1 MENNKIKKLIKGSV
15 LKLINNT
22 TADTKIKKIIGKHKI
37 KTHFVPIRYRI
48 FGGLLQSLNIQ
59 FGNFIEVLMQRIIEE
74 EKQLEIVAEISG
86 KKNVLLPLAEETDS
100 LIDRFI
106 SDRQNNSDN
115 KLAKKFKQLL
125 KNIITNQQF
134 SKNLITTKHDV
145 DVLFKD
151 KRNGIYYYVELKYND
166 DHDTGKFV
174 DINRKF
180 IKTYAGLIK
189 KLGIKDTK
197 QLKPILY
204 YLNKKIMK
212 GNIYVPEETHIYR
225 GEKLFKEFL
234 TIKYGDLDGYLK
246 NVSEDK
252 EIVEIFDNL
261 YKKIRLLKLTNR
273 KISKKYFKTQ

>member
-1 MENNKIKKLIKGSV
+1 MENNKIEKLIKESV
-15 LKLINNT
+15 SKLINNT
-22 TADTKIKKIIGKHKI
+22 TADTKIGKILGKHEA

-74 EKQLEIVAEISG
+74 EKSLEIIDEISG
-86 KKNVLLPLAEETDS
+86 KKNVLLSLTEETDS
-100 LIDRFI
+100 LIDHFI
-106 SDRQNNSDN
+106 SARQNNNDN
-115 KLAKKFKQLL
+115 KLAEKFEQLL
-125 KNIITNQQF
+125 KNIVTSQQ
-134 SKNLITTKHDV
+134 SVKNLITIKHDV

-151 KRNGIYYYVELKYND
+151 KRNGIYYYIELKYND

-180 IKTYAGLIK
+180 IKTYAGLVK
-189 KLGIKDTK
+189 TLGIKHTK

-234 TIKYGDLDGYLK
+234 TMKYDEVDEYLR
-246 NVSEDK
+246 NVSENK

-261 YKKIRLLKLTNR
+261 YKKIRFGHIK
-273 KISKKYFKTQ
+273 

>member
-1 MENNKIKKLIKGSV
+1 MKNNKIKKLIKESV

-22 TADTKIKKIIGKHKI
+22 TDDAKIEKIISKHEV

-48 FGGLLQSLNIQ
+48 FVGLLQSLNIQ
-59 FGNFIEVLMQRIIEE
+59 FGNFIEVLIHKIIEE
-74 EKQLEIVAEISG
+74 EKHFEIVDEISG

-106 SDRQNNSDN
+106 SDRQNNNDN
-115 KLAKKFKQLL
+115 KLTEKFGQLL
-125 KNIITNQQF
+125 KNIVANQQF
-134 SKNLITTKHDV
+134 AKNLITTKHDV

-151 KRNGIYYYVELKYND
+151 KRSGIYYYVEVKYND

-180 IKTYAGLIK
+180 IKTYAGLVK
-189 KLGIKDTK
+189 KLDIKDTK

-204 YLNKKIMK
+204 YLNRKIMK

-234 TIKYGDLDGYLK
+234 TMKYDDLDGYLK

-261 YKKIRLLKLTNR
+261 YQKIRYGK
-273 KISKKYFKTQ
+273 

>member
-1 MENNKIKKLIKGSV
+1 MENNKIKKLIKESV

-22 TADTKIKKIIGKHKI
+22 TSDTKIEKIIGKHEV

-106 SDRQNNSDN
+106 SDRQNNNDN
-115 KLAKKFKQLL
+115 KLAEKFEQLL
-125 KNIITNQQF
+125 KNIVASQQ
-134 SKNLITTKHDV
+134 SAKNLISTKHDV

-151 KRNGIYYYVELKYND
+151 KRNGIYYYAELKYND

-180 IKTYAGLIK
+180 IKTYAGLVK
-189 KLGIKDTK
+189 KLGIKDTR

-204 YLNKKIMK
+204 YLNRKIMK

-234 TIKYGDLDGYLK
+234 TIKYDDLDRYLK

-252 EIVEIFDNL
+252 DIVEIFDNL
-261 YKKIRLLKLTNR
+261 YKKIRFGK
-273 KISKKYFKTQ
+273 

>member
-1 MENNKIKKLIKGSV
+1 MKNNKIKKLIKESV

-22 TADTKIKKIIGKHKI
+22 ASDAKIEKIIGKHKV
-37 KTHFVPIRYRI
+37 KTHFIPIKYRI
-48 FGGLLQSLNIQ
+48 FGGLLQSLNIK
-59 FGNFIEVLMQRIIEE
+59 FGNFIEVLLQRIIEE
-74 EKQLEIVAEISG
+74 EKHLEIIDEISG
-86 KKNVLLPLAEETDS
+86 KKNVLLSLAEKTDS

-106 SDRQNNSDN
+106 SDRQNNNDS
-115 KLAKKFKQLL
+115 KLSEKLEQLL
-125 KNIITNQQF
+125 KNIIVEQQYDKD
-134 SKNLITTKHDV
+134 SIIAKHDV

-151 KRNGIYYYVELKYND
+151 KKSGIYYYIEVKYND

-180 IKTYAGLIK
+180 IKTYAGLVK

-204 YLNKKIMK
+204 YFNKKIMK

-225 GEKLFKEFL
+225 GEKFFNEFL
-234 TIKYGDLDGYLK
+234 TMKYNDVDESLK

-252 EIVEIFDNL
+252 EIVKIFDNL
-261 YKKIRLLKLTNR
+261 YKKIR
-273 KISKKYFKTQ
+273 YDD

>member
-1 MENNKIKKLIKGSV
+1 MKNNEIKKLIKESV
-15 LKLINNT
+15 LKLISNT
-22 TADTKIKKIIGKHKI
+22 TADVKIKKIISKHEV

-59 FGNFIEVLMQRIIEE
+59 FGNFIEVLMQKIIKE
-74 EKQLEIVAEISG
+74 EKQLEIVDEISG
-86 KKNVLLPLAEETDS
+86 KKNVLLSLAEETDS

-106 SDRQNNSDN
+106 SDRQNNNDN
-115 KLAKKFKQLL
+115 KLSEKFEQLL
-125 KNIITNQQF
+125 KNIIANQQ
-134 SKNLITTKHDV
+134 SAENLITTKHDI

-151 KRNGIYYYVELKYND
+151 KKSGIYYYIELKYND

-189 KLGIKDTK
+189 KLSVKDTK

-204 YLNKKIMK
+204 YLNRKIMK

-234 TIKYGDLDGYLK
+234 AMKYNDVDEYLK

-261 YKKIRLLKLTNR
+261 YQKIRYGK
-273 KISKKYFKTQ
+273 

>member
-1 MENNKIKKLIKGSV
+1 MENKKIKKLIKESV

-22 TADTKIKKIIGKHKI
+22 TTDFKINKIIGKHEV
-37 KTHFVPIRYRI
+37 KTHFVPIKYRI

-59 FGNFIEVLMQRIIEE
+59 FGNFIEVLMQKIIEE
-74 EKQLEIVAEISG
+74 EKHLEIVSEISG

-100 LIDRFI
+100 LIDHFI
-106 SDRQNNSDN
+106 SDRQNNNDN
-115 KLAKKFKQLL
+115 KLTNKFEQLL
-125 KNIITNQQF
+125 KNIVASQQIA
-134 SKNLITTKHDV
+134 KNLITTKHDV

-151 KRNGIYYYVELKYND
+151 NRSGTYYYIELKYND

-180 IKTYAGLIK
+180 LKTYAGLVK
-189 KLGIKDTK
+189 RLAVKDIK

-204 YLNKKIMK
+204 YLNRKTMK
-212 GNIYVPEETHIYR
+212 GNIYLPEEKYIYR
-225 GEKLFKEFL
+225 GEKLFEEFL
-234 TIKYGDLDGYLK
+234 TMKYNDLDGYLK

-261 YKKIRLLKLTNR
+261 YKKIRFVK
-273 KISKKYFKTQ
+273 

>member
-1 MENNKIKKLIKGSV
+1 MEHNKIKKLIKESV

-22 TADTKIKKIIGKHKI
+22 TADTKIEKIIGKHEV

-74 EKQLEIVAEISG
+74 EKQLKIINEISG
-86 KKNVLLPLAEETDS
+86 KKNVSLPLTEETDS

-106 SDRQNNSDN
+106 SDRQNNNDN
-115 KLAKKFKQLL
+115 KLTEKFEQLL
-125 KNIITNQQF
+125 KNIIANQQ
-134 SKNLITTKHDV
+134 SDKNLITTKHDV

-151 KRNGIYYYVELKYND
+151 KGGIYYYVELKYND

-180 IKTYAGLIK
+180 VKTYAGLVK
-189 KLGIKDTK
+189 KLGIENTK

-204 YLNKKIMK
+204 YLNRKIMK
-212 GNIYVPEETHIYR
+212 GNIYVPEESHIYR
-225 GEKLFKEFL
+225 GEKLFDEFL
-234 TIKYGDLDGYLK
+234 TMKYDDLDGYLK

-252 EIVEIFDNL
+252 EIVKIFDEL
-261 YKKIRLLKLTNR
+261 YQKIRYGK
-273 KISKKYFKTQ
+273 

>member
-1 MENNKIKKLIKGSV
+1 MENNKVKKLIKESV

-22 TADTKIKKIIGKHKI
+22 ISDAKIKKIINKHEV
-37 KTHFVPIRYRI
+37 KTHFVPVRYRI
-48 FGGLLQSLNIQ
+48 FGGLLQSINIQ
-59 FGNFIEVLMQRIIEE
+59 FGNFIEVLMYKIIDKED
-74 EKQLEIVAEISG
+74 QLEIVNDISG
-86 KKNVLLPLAEETDS
+86 RKNVLLPLSSETDM

-106 SDRQNNSDN
+106 SDRQDNNGN
-115 KLAKKFKQLL
+115 LAGKFNQLL
-125 KNIITNQQF
+125 ESIVAKQQSAENIIA
-134 SKNLITTKHDV
+134 IKHDV
-145 DVLFKD
+145 DILFKD
-151 KRNGIYYYVELKYND
+151 KNSGAYYYVEIKYND

-180 IKTYAGLIK
+180 IKTYAGLVK
-189 KLGIKDTK
+189 KLNIKDTK

-204 YLNKKIMK
+204 YLNRKIMK

-234 TIKYGDLDGYLK
+234 TINYNDVDEYLK

-261 YKKIRLLKLTNR
+261 YQKIRYE
-273 KISKKYFKTQ
+273 KI